1 MRYTTIIDISSMRE
15 LYKNIHC
22 RLVYLHLVLKSGYHD
37 DDRDLV
43 KYSVRN
49 LAADVSISVAACR
62 HALKVLTKATLVYR
76 KDGIWHVRKFIID
89 QPPTPRAKT
98 AKQAQE
104 KAVARQREEE
114 QERKQRELQLA
125 RENRNRLF
133 QQGKTSWMVFY
144 EKKAELADHGDM
156 EAAAYCKKY
165 EAQYLK
171 QIEEIK
177 KQKQQ

>member
-1 MRYTTIIDISSMRE
+1 MRYTTIIDISSMRD
-15 LYKNIHC
+15 LYKNVNC
-22 RLVYLHLVLKSGYHD
+22 RIVYLHLVLKSGYHD

-62 HALKVLTKATLVYR
+62 HALKILIKATLVYR

-98 AKQAQE
+98 VKQAKE
-104 KAVARQREEE
+104 KAISQQRDEENYRR
-114 QERKQRELQLA
+114 EREASRL
-125 RENRNRLF
+125 RENRERLF
-133 QQGKTSWMVFY
+133 QQGKSPWIVFY

-165 EAQYLK
+165 QEQYLK
-171 QIEEIK
+171 LIEEIK
-177 KQKQQ
+177 NQKKS